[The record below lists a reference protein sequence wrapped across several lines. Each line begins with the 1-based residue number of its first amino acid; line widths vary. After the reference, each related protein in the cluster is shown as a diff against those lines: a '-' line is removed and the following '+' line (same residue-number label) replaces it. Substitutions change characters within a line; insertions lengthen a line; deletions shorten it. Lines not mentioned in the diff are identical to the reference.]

1 MKHGL
6 RFGGIGML
14 LMGAILAVIALVAG
28 LKEPVGELTYEM
40 RFKDRVISGV
50 YKVYGV
56 EDCPV
61 PMWLAKTVFRNNMNG
76 RVTDLKVR
84 YKISEYSDWCS
95 WHNYVAVDPTQTVV
109 DLYHPIFTS
118 ACARLSSRAPAELQ
132 MEGEYTDPGG
142 HKHQISETRRLAI
155 LGRHEFI
162 FSDLTAEERTAAFQ
176 DEDTYSPLLAAYVSR
191 SDDPVA
197 RLASMANKK
206 AGGLGAS
213 SSDED
218 CIKVMAALYEIMR
231 TIHISYQHPASV
243 VDEKMSY
250 DSKLVQSLQYPRDTI
265 EKRSGTCIDLAIFYA
280 TMLNSVNIQPYL
292 VSMDGH
298 CFPIGRTP
306 SGKLVPVEATGV
318 GDGYAKSMD
327 FEQAVKSGVE
337 TWQKVNQNGRFNLV
351 DIRKCWMDGIANPEL
366 ETLPPDILEKWGI
379 VDLVEGSGH
388 TALAGL
394 GRVAPSQIAAPRAP
408 VSPNIP
414 QTAIA
419 VAGRWVYTVTN
430 PDGRVINGQMQI
442 SGQGAQLQ
450 LTAMAAYQLIG
461 ADGRTHQ
468 FREQNI
474 FVGGLS
480 GRNLVAQCSN
490 ATYMMDGFQV
500 PPQGL
505 PLQLNLAVSPDGRT
519 MQGQV
524 SNAMGIVA
532 AVVAQRQQ

>member
-6 RFGGIGML
+6 RFGGISML
-14 LMGAILAVIALVAG
+14 LLGAILALIALAAG
-28 LKEPVGELTYEM
+28 LKEPEGELAYEM

-76 RVTDLKVR
+76 RVTDIRIR
-84 YKISEYSDWCS
+84 YRVSEYSDWCS
-95 WHNYVAVDPTQTVV
+95 WHRYVAIDPTQTVV

-118 ACARLSSRAPAELQ
+118 ACAKLASRAPAELQ
-132 MEGEYTDPGG
+132 MEAEYTDPRGR
-142 HKHQISETRRLAI
+142 KHQISETRRLTV
-155 LGRHEFI
+155 LSRYEFI
-162 FSDLTAEERTAAFQ
+162 FSDLTAEERTASFQ

-218 CIKVMAALYEIMR
+218 CINVMAALYEIMR
-231 TIHISYQHPASV
+231 TIHVSYQHPASV

-265 EKRSGTCIDLAIFYA
+265 EKRSGTCIDLAILYA

-306 SGKLVPVEATGV
+306 SGKFIPVEATGV
-318 GDGYAKSMD
+318 GDGYAKGMD
-327 FEQAVKSGVE
+327 FQEAVKSGME
-337 TWQKVNQNGRFNLV
+337 TWQKVTQNGRFNLV
-351 DIRKCWMDGIANPEL
+351 DVRKSWMDGIANPEL
-366 ETLPPDILEKWGI
+366 DPLPPDILEKWGI

-394 GRVAPSQIAAPRAP
+394 GRVAPSQMAAPRTP
-408 VSPNIP
+408 VSPNVP
-414 QTAIA
+414 QSTMA
-419 VAGRWVYTVTN
+419 VTGRWAYTVTN
-430 PDGRVINGQMQI
+430 PDGRIINGQMQI
-442 SGQGAQLQ
+442 SGQGGQLQ
-450 LTAMAAYQLIG
+450 LIAIAAYPMLG
-461 ADGRTHQ
+461 PDGRTHQ
-468 FREQNI
+468 FREQNN
-474 FVGGLS
+474 FVGGLR
-480 GRNLVAQCSN
+480 GQNLVAQCSN

-505 PLQLNLAVSPDGRT
+505 PLQLNLVVSRDGRT

-524 SNAMGIVA
+524 SNAMGMVAIVA
-532 AVVAQRQQ
+532 AQRQ